1 MKWTSP
7 RPINAQTC
15 QHHLVAANRRMA
27 QLFPRNDRYLGMA
40 QVTTTDSWFR
50 RGVSGLGRTL
60 ITTGVLLL
68 FFVAYQLWGTG
79 IATAQSQ
86 NQLRSELEDA
96 GLNFDAV
103 PEELLTG
110 DGSGIVTVPGNFP
123 ANDATAVDE
132 EPTSTPA
139 PSTLAPSTPAPS
151 TLAASTVSPSTIA
164 SSPDQTLPATTIPAV
179 TVPPTTRFG
188 GELVSRSKT
197 KRVKIS
203 AGEGI
208 GRIVMRKIS
217 VDDVIVSGA
226 DQTSLRKG
234 PGHYGRTPLPGEAG
248 NAAIACHRTTFGAP
262 CFRLDE
268 MQKGDAILILS
279 KVSGRWFRYNVTEKF
294 RVKPSQNE
302 VLLKKGDRN
311 TLTLTTCDPQY
322 SAKRRLIVVADL
334 VGEAVESDIEIIER
348 DPLADQLKAQ
358 RDAKAGITIA
368 ASSTIPAR
376 TIPSSTIAPVAGGT
390 ESGRGDLT
398 TNPEPVEP
406 DPMVSPEDGLADE
419 GTEAGNEI
427 ANDETGADG
436 EGESEAPI
444 LDGSTERSGTQFQAW
459 FFKGSASAWTTTGMW
474 AGVCAAIWFAAW
486 LLAHRRRQMFQRWA
500 IYGAGFVVLFLPALY
515 FCFQNISRLLPE
527 AV

>member
-1 MKWTSP
+1 
-7 RPINAQTC
+7 
-15 QHHLVAANRRMA
+15 
-27 QLFPRNDRYLGMA
+27 MA

-110 DGSGIVTVPGNFP
+110 DGSGIVTIPGNFP
-123 ANDATAVDE
+123 ANDVPLVGEA
-132 EPTSTPA
+132 PTSTVAASTEA
-139 PSTLAPSTPAPS
+139 PSTVAPSTVAPS
-151 TLAASTVSPSTIA
+151 TVAPSSIV
-164 SSPDQTLPATTIPAV
+164 SSPDLTLPAATIPAV

-188 GELVSRSKT
+188 GELVSRSTT

-208 GRIVMRKIS
+208 GRIVMKKIS
-217 VDDVIVSGA
+217 VDEVIVSGA

-248 NAAIACHRTTFGAP
+248 NSAIACHRTTFGAP

-358 RDAKAGITIA
+358 RDSKAGITTTTA
-368 ASSTIPAR
+368 STIPAS
-376 TIPSSTIAPVAGGT
+376 TIPASTVAPVAEGSSSGGGDAT
-390 ESGRGDLT
+390 TIPES
-398 TNPEPVEP
+398 VEL
-406 DPMVSPEDGLADE
+406 DPSVVP
-419 GTEAGNEI
+419 EAGLVAEGSETPDELPSEDRPAGEI
-427 ANDETGADG
+427 Q
-436 EGESEAPI
+436 SEAPI
-444 LDGSTERSGTQFQAW
+444 LDGSTERSGRQFQVW

-486 LLAHRRRQMFQRWA
+486 LLAHRRREMFLRWA
-500 IYGAGFVVLFLPALY
+500 IYGTGFVVLFLPALY